1 VITVFRRNER
11 GEWRASPRV
20 YKLLL
25 TAHIITSVG
34 WLGVVFAKLVL
45 ALTAATAASPDVS
58 ATLLVALDAV
68 NAAFAPASTG
78 AIVSGVLLSLGT
90 RWGLLQHYWVVAKLV
105 LTVGVFGTA
114 VQVVPRIVG
123 LAVAEPTLLRLPWAP
138 AVLLAFAAV
147 HLLMLAAATALAV
160 YKPWGKT
167 WLGRRADARRRPAAT
182 GRGTS
187 TASPVRFAARGSIER
202 VA

>member
-1 VITVFRRNER
+1 MFCRNER
-11 GEWRASPRV
+11 GERRVSPRV
-20 YKLLL
+20 YRLLL

-45 ALTAATAASPDVS
+45 ALAAATAASPDVS
-58 ATLLVALDAV
+58 AALLVALDAV

-90 RWGLLQHYWVVAKLV
+90 RWGLLQYYWVVAKLV

-114 VQVVPRIVG
+114 VQVVPRIINLGVD
-123 LAVAEPTLLRLPWAP
+123 EPTLLGLPWAP
-138 AVLLAFAAV
+138 VVLLAFAV
-147 HLLMLAAATALAV
+147 IHLLMPATATALAV

-182 GRGTS
+182 WRRTDI
-187 TASPVRFAARGSIER
+187 ASPLRVDARGSVER

>member
-1 VITVFRRNER
+1 MFPRNER
-11 GEWRASPRV
+11 GERRASPRV
-20 YKLLL
+20 YRLLL
-25 TAHIITSVG
+25 TAHIITAVG

-45 ALTAATAASPDVS
+45 AVAAATAASPEVS
-58 ATLLVALDAV
+58 AALLLALNVV

-78 AIVSGVLLSLGT
+78 AIVCGVLLSLGT

-114 VQVVPRIVG
+114 VQVVPRVVG
-123 LAVAEPTLLRLPWAP
+123 LAVEEPTLLGLPRAP

-147 HLLMLAAATALAV
+147 HLLMLGTATALAV
-160 YKPWGKT
+160 HKPWDKT
-167 WLGRRADARRRPAAT
+167 WLGRRADARRRPGPT
-182 GRGTS
+182 GRGTG
-187 TASPVRFAARGSIER
+187 TAAPMRFEGRGSVER